1 LQNIFS
7 GLKCLPSEESL
18 WWRCDMHVLAVA
30 AFVISDLRFSGR
42 VRQASHR
49 LRLVTDDTKRFL
61 FACHGDW
68 SDL

>member
-1 LQNIFS
+1 MN
-7 GLKCLPSEESL
+7 
-18 WWRCDMHVLAVA
+18 VLAVA